1 MSPFTK
7 VYQNQTQS
15 GGGLRQTSNS
25 QKQRSGKI
33 LAGAG
38 LGRGSI
44 LNPTV
49 KRPVGSSH
57 GPPQV
62 EVTSGV

>member
-15 GGGLRQTSNS
+15 GGGIRQTGGSNS

-33 LAGAG
+33 LTGSG
-38 LGRGSI
+38 MGRG
-44 LNPTV
+44 L
-49 KRPVGSSH
+49 VGS
-57 GPPQV
+57 
-62 EVTSGV
+62 